1 VAWTIVQ
8 LPALPKQVHYRNY
21 PANIYGASKDVQSH
35 IYCVYCVSPVVGRGS
50 SAATMKEQSK
60 LAVYSFLC

>member
-1 VAWTIVQ
+1 VVWTIVQ

-21 PANIYGASKDVQSH
+21 WANIYGANKNVPSLS
-35 IYCVYCVSPVVGRGS
+35 YYLSPVVGRGS
-50 SAATMKEQSK
+50 SAATMKEETK